1 MKEEI
6 GYRVL
11 DLLVTILEIGLLYEC
26 NHIFC
31 KKTKHSIWRK
41 VPYFAITIVVYV
53 LTWRLNVGALK
64 FFIMMILFLSMQKMI
79 TKESWYALA
88 AAYSLYTILISLSG
102 YSCILIVDAI
112 WGYTNIRLGEHIV
125 SIWQAYAINGVIT
138 VIWIL
143 ALRKGFARFEYD
155 ITAGNSVIII
165 LYGIITYLISG
176 FVGSGYYTGKVDWV
190 DSTVWGFALLVGCLL
205 LILFLYYKN
214 NILLKQE
221 KFEIEQKYAFYK
233 EKAKEEERIRAVYH
247 DLKNHLLLLERK
259 VSNNEEAR
267 QMVNTLQEQ
276 IADYERFQNTG
287 NEFLN
292 IIICDKARIAREENI
307 DFYAVLQFHDGGFI
321 DPLDISTIFG
331 NAIDNAIEASR
342 LLPLQER
349 MITVKANRFHDMLS
363 ILIQNNRCKNLVKN
377 TKEDSYMHGFGKKNI
392 KKAVEKYAG
401 QISVHEE
408 ETQYILK
415 IIIPIP
421 QDTL

>member
-1 MKEEI
+1 MNVEI

-31 KKTKHSIWRK
+31 KKPKHFIWSK
-41 VPYFAITIVVYV
+41 VPYFVIIIIVYV
-53 LTWRLNVGALK
+53 LTWRLNIGALK
-64 FFIMMILFLSMQKMI
+64 FFVMMILFLGMQKMI
-79 TKESWYALA
+79 TKEAWYALA
-88 AAYSLYTILISLSG
+88 AAYSLYAIFISLSG

-112 WGYTNIRLGEHIV
+112 WGYTNICLEEHIV
-125 SIWQAYAINGVIT
+125 SIWQAYAINGMIT
-138 VIWIL
+138 IIWIV

-233 EKAKEEERIRAVYH
+233 EKAKEEECIRAVYH
-247 DLKNHLLLLERK
+247 DFKNHLLLLERK

-421 QDTL
+421 QDVH

>member
-1 MKEEI
+1 M
-6 GYRVL
+6 
-11 DLLVTILEIGLLYEC
+11 
-26 NHIFC
+26 
-31 KKTKHSIWRK
+31 
-41 VPYFAITIVVYV
+41 
-53 LTWRLNVGALK
+53 
-64 FFIMMILFLSMQKMI
+64 
-79 TKESWYALA
+79 
-88 AAYSLYTILISLSG
+88 
-102 YSCILIVDAI
+102 
-112 WGYTNIRLGEHIV
+112 
-125 SIWQAYAINGVIT
+125 
-138 VIWIL
+138 
-143 ALRKGFARFEYD
+143 
-155 ITAGNSVIII
+155 III

-421 QDTL
+421 QDVH

>member
-1 MKEEI
+1 
-6 GYRVL
+6 
-11 DLLVTILEIGLLYEC
+11 
-26 NHIFC
+26 
-31 KKTKHSIWRK
+31 
-41 VPYFAITIVVYV
+41 
-53 LTWRLNVGALK
+53 
-64 FFIMMILFLSMQKMI
+64 
-79 TKESWYALA
+79 
-88 AAYSLYTILISLSG
+88 
-102 YSCILIVDAI
+102 
-112 WGYTNIRLGEHIV
+112 
-125 SIWQAYAINGVIT
+125 
-138 VIWIL
+138 

-233 EKAKEEERIRAVYH
+233 EKAKEEECIRAVYH
-247 DLKNHLLLLERK
+247 DFKNHLLLLERK

-421 QDTL
+421 QDVH